1 MSQAVDQPLPWHAE
15 LWQRVQA
22 RRRSD
27 QLPHALLLCGV
38 AGLGKLRFANALA
51 HSLVCAQPNAQGIA
65 CGTCSP
71 CRLFLAGSHPDILRV
86 APEEEGKS
94 ISIEQIRA
102 LRELNALSSYGGGH
116 KLVVIEPAER
126 MTMAAA
132 NALLKTLEEPSGKT
146 LIMLVT
152 MRPSSLPATV
162 RSRCQRL
169 DFTVP
174 ARAAGAAWL
183 QQHLGACTAQDAAAV
198 LALAQG
204 APLRALQ
211 LHEDG
216 ALEQRAKLLADL
228 RDVALGKSDPVV
240 IAERWHKAGMKQAW
254 QWLSSCVNDMLRLK
268 FDASP
273 SLLNNIDVA
282 PLLDELARKA
292 DVQALFRWSDRVKQ
306 AQQEADVPL
315 NQQMVLEDVLIAWER
330 QFVTVRESS
339 RPTP

>member
-1 MSQAVDQPLPWHAE
+1 M
-15 LWQRVQA
+15 
-22 RRRSD
+22 
-27 QLPHALLLCGV
+27 

-51 HSLVCAQPNAQGIA
+51 HSLVCAQPDAQDRA

-71 CRLFLAGSHPDILRV
+71 CRLFVAGSHPDISRV
-86 APEEEGKS
+86 SPEEEGKS
-94 ISIEQIRA
+94 ISIDQIRA
-102 LRELNALSSYGGGH
+102 LREFNALSSYGGGH
-116 KLVVIEPAER
+116 KIVLIEPAER

-146 LIMLVT
+146 LIMLIT

-169 DFTVP
+169 DFAVP
-174 ARAAGAAWL
+174 PRAAGAAWL
-183 QQHLGACTAQDAAAV
+183 QQHLDAGVAEHATTL

-211 LHEDG
+211 LQQDG
-216 ALEQRAKLLADL
+216 ALEQRAKLLGEL
-228 RDVALGKSDPVV
+228 RDVALGKSDPVAV
-240 IAERWHKAGMKQAW
+240 AERWHKAGMKQAW
-254 QWLSSCVNDMLRLK
+254 LWLSSCVNDMLRLK
-268 FDASP
+268 FDAAP
-273 SLLNNIDVA
+273 SLLSNVDA
-282 PLLDELARKA
+282 ASLLDELARKV
-292 DVQALFRWSDRVKQ
+292 DIQALFRWSDRVKQ
-306 AQQEADVPL
+306 AQQEADLPL

>member
-1 MSQAVDQPLPWHAE
+1 LSQTVDPPLPWQAE

-22 RRRSD
+22 RRRID

-38 AGLGKLRFANALA
+38 AGLGKLRFTNALA
-51 HSLVCAQPNAQGIA
+51 HSLVCAQPDAQGIA
-65 CGTCSP
+65 CGTCAP
-71 CRLFLAGSHPDILRV
+71 CRLFLAGSHPDISRV
-86 APEEEGKS
+86 SPEEEGKS

-102 LRELNALSSYGGGH
+102 LREFNALSSYGGGH
-116 KLVVIEPAER
+116 KIVLIEPAER
-126 MTMAAA
+126 MTTAAA

-146 LIMLVT
+146 LMMLVT
-152 MRPSSLPATV
+152 TRPSSLPATV

-169 DFTVP
+169 DFAVP
-174 ARAAGAAWL
+174 PRAAGAAWL
-183 QQHLGACTAQDAAAV
+183 QQHLEACTVQDAATL

-211 LHEDG
+211 LQQDG

-228 RDVALGKSDPVV
+228 RDIALGKSDPVAV
-240 IAERWHKAGMKQAW
+240 AERWHKAGMKQAW
-254 QWLSSCVNDMLRLK
+254 LWISSCVNDMLRLK
-268 FDASP
+268 FDAAP
-273 SLLNNIDVA
+273 SLLNNVDAA
-282 PLLDELARKA
+282 PLLDELARKV

-339 RPTP
+339 RSTP

>member
-1 MSQAVDQPLPWHAE
+1 MSHTVDQPLPWHE
-15 LWQRVQA
+15 QLWQRVQT

-51 HSLVCAQPNAQGIA
+51 QSLLCARPDAHGIA
-65 CGTCSP
+65 CGACSP
-71 CRLFLAGSHPDILRV
+71 CRLFLAGSHPDISRV
-86 APEEEGKS
+86 SPEEEGKS
-94 ISIEQIRA
+94 ISIDQVRA
-102 LRELNALSSYGGGH
+102 LREFNALSSYGGGH
-116 KLVVIEPAER
+116 KVVLIEPADL

-132 NALLKTLEEPSGKT
+132 NALLKTLEEPAGKT
-146 LIMLVT
+146 LIMLIT

-183 QQHLGACTAQDAAAV
+183 QQHLEACTPQDAATL

-211 LHEDG
+211 LQQDG
-216 ALEQRAKLLADL
+216 ALEQRAKLLAEL
-228 RDVALGKSDPVV
+228 RDVALGKSDPVA

-254 QWLSSCVNDMLRLK
+254 LWLSSCVNDMLRLK
-268 FDASP
+268 FDAAP
-273 SLLNNIDVA
+273 SLLNNVDVA
-282 PLLDELARKA
+282 PLLDELARKV
-292 DVQALFRWSDRVKQ
+292 DIQALFHWSDRVKQ
-306 AQQEADVPL
+306 AQQEAGLPL

-330 QFVTVRESS
+330 QFVTVRES
-339 RPTP
+339 RTTP